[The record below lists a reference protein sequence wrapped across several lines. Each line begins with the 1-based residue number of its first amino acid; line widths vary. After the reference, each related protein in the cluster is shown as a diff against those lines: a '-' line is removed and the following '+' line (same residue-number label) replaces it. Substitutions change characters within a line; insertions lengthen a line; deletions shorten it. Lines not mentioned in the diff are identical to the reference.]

1 VGALRRRKG
10 KGRGARRG
18 INKRARTRRQFPAK
32 FLLRDCVCGPQLRN
46 PAIFTCRAVPLWHSS
61 NQLSVLPLMSRPPFA
76 NVCAKQRRALLDK
89 GSFWKLCEYAPSI
102 RPAGFS
108 SIAVCAAPLKP
119 ASFLQRYPPPS
130 PPRNRMRNQKGRLQ
144 IEIRRGRAREISIK
158 FLRPS
163 SAPNVVLRQRLP
175 LQIDRITS
183 RQHPRTLAIH
193 VFTDDPAPGSGETE
207 NCKTVAAELPQL

>member
-119 ASFLQRYPPPS
+119 ASFLQRYPPP
-130 PPRNRMRNQKGRLQ
+130 PPPVIECGIKRAACRLKSVADA
-144 IEIRRGRAREISIK
+144 RARYQLN
-158 FLRPS
+158 FYARRP
-163 SAPNVVLRQRLP
+163 R
-175 LQIDRITS
+175 
-183 RQHPRTLAIH
+183 RTLSCDNGCPSRSIA
-193 VFTDDPAPGSGETE
+193 
-207 NCKTVAAELPQL
+207 